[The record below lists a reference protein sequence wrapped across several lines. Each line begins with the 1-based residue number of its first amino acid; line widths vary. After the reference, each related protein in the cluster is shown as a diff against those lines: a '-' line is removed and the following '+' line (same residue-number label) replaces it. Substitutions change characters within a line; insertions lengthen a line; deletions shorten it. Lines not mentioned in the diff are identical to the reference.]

1 MIAAT
6 TNIKIKHSKVGERN
20 VCTLWDE
27 VREEGREQGAILS
40 FIEQCCKKYK
50 KGLSPEIA
58 AEHLERS
65 VEDISKIYEAIEA
78 TGGDSDEEKVYY
90 YLVDN
95 SSK

>member
-1 MIAAT
+1 M
-6 TNIKIKHSKVGERN
+6 
-20 VCTLWDE
+20 CTLWDE

>member
-6 TNIKIKHSKVGERN
+6 TNIKIKHSKVGELK

-27 VREEGREQGAILS
+27 VREEGAILS
-40 FIEQCCKKYK
+40 FIALCCQKHK

-65 VEDISKIYEAIEA
+65 VEDIKKIYEAIEA
-78 TGGDSDEEKVYY
+78 TSGENDEEKVYY